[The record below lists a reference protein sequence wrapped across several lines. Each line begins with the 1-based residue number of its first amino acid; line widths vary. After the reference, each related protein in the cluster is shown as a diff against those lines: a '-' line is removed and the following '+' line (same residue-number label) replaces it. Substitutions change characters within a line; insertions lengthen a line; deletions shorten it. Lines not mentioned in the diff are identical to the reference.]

1 MGSWSV
7 RPQSRAAS
15 SREGSL
21 PDPHHLAGSLF
32 SGVALQSPLTRRDA
46 VGRWRVNHACCSQHA
61 LSAVH
66 LSIQSPGLKLCA
78 AGHTTRLAT
87 REDSMNTQLRTAWRT
102 LQIAF
107 FVAPFVAGLDKFF
120 HLLVNWDQYLSPI
133 AQRILG
139 GGSHTFMLAIGVVE
153 MIVGLM
159 VITRW
164 TRLGAYIAS
173 LWLLLIAINLITT
186 GHYFDIALRDIGLCL
201 GAFALAKLTEAMQAA
216 GIKPVREQT
225 RMAA

>member
-1 MGSWSV
+1 
-7 RPQSRAAS
+7 
-15 SREGSL
+15 
-21 PDPHHLAGSLF
+21 
-32 SGVALQSPLTRRDA
+32 
-46 VGRWRVNHACCSQHA
+46 
-61 LSAVH
+61 
-66 LSIQSPGLKLCA
+66 
-78 AGHTTRLAT
+78 
-87 REDSMNTQLRTAWRT
+87 MNTQLRTAWRT